1 VLPRLMDAPRAWLAW
16 HTTPHEAF
24 NVQHA
29 TWSRV
34 HRPCASSPRV
44 RAHSAGAFA
53 VLGRLCRRQSTV
65 QGLSVWIRI
74 YVASRARAR
83 SRWHVVH
90 THCCRCAGHPWPVAR
105 GDLHGARRRGTLK
118 DPTGRPIPSLLR
130 VHTRSILVLC
140 KPLSRCIPCQDNARG
155 SQQGEPHCEQLASV
169 AVK

>member
-1 VLPRLMDAPRAWLAW
+1 MLPRLIDAPRAWLAW

-65 QGLSVWIRI
+65 QGLSIGSGFTSHLVRALARGGTLSTRT
-74 YVASRARAR
+74 VAAAQVIPGR
-83 SRWHVVH
+83 SREELYTALDEEV
-90 THCCRCAGHPWPVAR
+90 R
-105 GDLHGARRRGTLK
+105 
-118 DPTGRPIPSLLR
+118 LR
-130 VHTRSILVLC
+130 T
-140 KPLSRCIPCQDNARG
+140 Q
-155 SQQGEPHCEQLASV
+155 QQGGRSTATAS
-169 AVK
+169 AYEEHSRSTQAA